1 MPQHLTPTG
10 RNSKELFQAG
20 FLLLYCQN
28 MLRNMKGRYVVES
41 CASQCLYGMQ
51 MPGPLSLH
59 IAPLYIM
66 EPCACLI
73 HTKPF
78 WLIGLGIFCI
88 QTLCTQSLGFSST
101 LSTIIPR
108 IFTRFFTSKSSS
120 LAVMLLNC

>member
-20 FLLLYCQN
+20 FMLLYCQN
-28 MLRNMKGRYVVES
+28 MLRNMKGPYVVES

-59 IAPLYIM
+59 IAPLYFM
-66 EPCACLI
+66 EPCACFI

-78 WLIGLGIFCI
+78 WLIGLGDILHSDIVHPIWDFLA
-88 QTLCTQSLGFSST
+88 LCPQF
-101 LSTIIPR
+101 IPR
-108 IFTRFFTSKSSS
+108 IFTRPFTSKSSS